1 MDRSGKRFLFR
12 WPISGIGRAG
22 GSEWIAELFL
32 GLYFPEG
39 GEAIRRKP
47 FGKKG
52 NKGREGKETIETT
65 EETEA
70 TEATKK

>member
-1 MDRSGKRFLFR
+1 MVGEY
-12 WPISGIGRAG
+12 ISLLLKQIGAPTTPAF
-22 GSEWIAELFL
+22 SHPS
-32 GLYFPEG
+32 FPEG

-52 NKGREGKETIETT
+52 KKGREGKETIETIETIETT

-70 TEATKK
+70 TKK

>member
-1 MDRSGKRFLFR
+1 MVGEY
-12 WPISGIGRAG
+12 ISLLLKQIGAPTTPAF
-22 GSEWIAELFL
+22 SHPS
-32 GLYFPEG
+32 FPEG

-52 NKGREGKETIETT
+52 KKGREGKETTETIETT

-70 TEATKK
+70 TKK

>member
-1 MDRSGKRFLFR
+1 KEIKSISFLIQYVKEHLMLTFYTT
-12 WPISGIGRAG
+12 S
-22 GSEWIAELFL
+22 
-32 GLYFPEG
+32 FPEG

-52 NKGREGKETIETT
+52 KKGREGKETTETIETT

-70 TEATKK
+70 TKK

>member
-1 MDRSGKRFLFR
+1 VVGEY
-12 WPISGIGRAG
+12 ISLLLKQIGAPTTPAF
-22 GSEWIAELFL
+22 SHPS
-32 GLYFPEG
+32 FPEG

-52 NKGREGKETIETT
+52 KKGREGKETIETIETIETT

-70 TEATKK
+70 TKK

>member
-1 MDRSGKRFLFR
+1 VVGEY
-12 WPISGIGRAG
+12 ISLLLKQIGAPTTPVF
-22 GSEWIAELFL
+22 SHPS
-32 GLYFPEG
+32 FPEG

-52 NKGREGKETIETT
+52 KKGREGKETIETT

>member
-1 MDRSGKRFLFR
+1 VVGEY
-12 WPISGIGRAG
+12 ISLLLKQIGAPTTPAF
-22 GSEWIAELFL
+22 SHPSFP
-32 GLYFPEG
+32 PEG

-52 NKGREGKETIETT
+52 NKGREGKETIETIETIETT

-70 TEATKK
+70 TKK

>member
-1 MDRSGKRFLFR
+1 MSLLLKQ
-12 WPISGIGRAG
+12 IGAPTTPAF
-22 GSEWIAELFL
+22 SHPS
-32 GLYFPEG
+32 FPEG

-52 NKGREGKETIETT
+52 KKGREGKETIETIETT

-70 TEATKK
+70 TKK

>member
-1 MDRSGKRFLFR
+1 VVGEY
-12 WPISGIGRAG
+12 ISLLLKQIGAPTTPAF
-22 GSEWIAELFL
+22 SPPS
-32 GLYFPEG
+32 FPEG

-52 NKGREGKETIETT
+52 KKGREGKETTETIETT

-70 TEATKK
+70 TKK

>member
-1 MDRSGKRFLFR
+1 MVGEY
-12 WPISGIGRAG
+12 ISLLLKQIGAPTTPAF
-22 GSEWIAELFL
+22 SHPS
-32 GLYFPEG
+32 FPEG

-52 NKGREGKETIETT
+52 KKGNKGREGKETIETIETT

-70 TEATKK
+70 TKK

>member
-1 MDRSGKRFLFR
+1 VVGEY
-12 WPISGIGRAG
+12 ISLLLKQIGAPTTPAF
-22 GSEWIAELFL
+22 SHPSFP
-32 GLYFPEG
+32 PEG

-47 FGKKG
+47 FGKKGKKG

-70 TEATKK
+70 TKK

>member
-1 MDRSGKRFLFR
+1 MLTFYTTS
-12 WPISGIGRAG
+12 
-22 GSEWIAELFL
+22 
-32 GLYFPEG
+32 PEG

-65 EETEA
+65 EETEE
-70 TEATKK
+70 TEATNANVNEIK

>member
-1 MDRSGKRFLFR
+1 MVGEY
-12 WPISGIGRAG
+12 ISLLLKQIGAPTTPAF
-22 GSEWIAELFL
+22 SPPS
-32 GLYFPEG
+32 FPEG

-52 NKGREGKETIETT
+52 KKGREGKETTETIETT

-70 TEATKK
+70 TKK

>member
-1 MDRSGKRFLFR
+1 VVGEY
-12 WPISGIGRAG
+12 ISLLLKQIGAPTTPAF
-22 GSEWIAELFL
+22 SHPSFP
-32 GLYFPEG
+32 PEG

-70 TEATKK
+70 TKK

>member
-1 MDRSGKRFLFR
+1 MLTFYTTS
-12 WPISGIGRAG
+12 
-22 GSEWIAELFL
+22 
-32 GLYFPEG
+32 PEG

-52 NKGREGKETIETT
+52 KKGKKGREGKETIETT

-70 TEATKK
+70 TKK

>member
-1 MDRSGKRFLFR
+1 MVGEY
-12 WPISGIGRAG
+12 ISLLLKQIGAPTTPAF
-22 GSEWIAELFL
+22 SHPS
-32 GLYFPEG
+32 FPEG

-52 NKGREGKETIETT
+52 KKGKKGREGKETIETIETT

-70 TEATKK
+70 TKK

>member
-1 MDRSGKRFLFR
+1 MVGEY
-12 WPISGIGRAG
+12 ISLLLKQIGAP
-22 GSEWIAELFL
+22 STPAFSHPS
-32 GLYFPEG
+32 FPEG

-52 NKGREGKETIETT
+52 KKGKKGREGKETTETT

>member
-1 MDRSGKRFLFR
+1 MRKSVI
-12 WPISGIGRAG
+12 ISIVYPPTTPAF
-22 GSEWIAELFL
+22 SHPS
-32 GLYFPEG
+32 FPEG

-52 NKGREGKETIETT
+52 KKGREGKETTETT

>member
-1 MDRSGKRFLFR
+1 VVGEY
-12 WPISGIGRAG
+12 ISLLLKQIGAPTTPAF
-22 GSEWIAELFL
+22 SHPSFP
-32 GLYFPEG
+32 PEG

>member
-1 MDRSGKRFLFR
+1 MRKSVI
-12 WPISGIGRAG
+12 ISIVYPPTTPAF
-22 GSEWIAELFL
+22 SHPSFP
-32 GLYFPEG
+32 PEG

>member
-1 MDRSGKRFLFR
+1 MHNSVIYNR
-12 WPISGIGRAG
+12 IGINLVLPTTPAF
-22 GSEWIAELFL
+22 SHPS
-32 GLYFPEG
+32 FPEG

-52 NKGREGKETIETT
+52 NKGREGKETIETIETT

-70 TEATKK
+70 TEATEATKK